1 MAQWSVRGS
10 FAFYWLFPSPAR
22 LPAQDSWPIGDDQLE
37 KNMGNETLSTRPAK
51 PTINLGMKLTED
63 CPKPFGGF
71 LITLSKNVK
80 VKGWYYTRIP
90 LM

>member
-1 MAQWSVRGS
+1 
-10 FAFYWLFPSPAR
+10 
-22 LPAQDSWPIGDDQLE
+22 
-37 KNMGNETLSTRPAK
+37 MGNETLFTRPAK

-80 VKGWYYTRIP
+80 VKG
-90 LM
+90 